1 MSTDILNIDDIIRK
15 ISSLDK
21 KSHIIIGS
29 IFQKYPTI
37 KLNENKSGIMI
48 NSNTVTTGAWEE
60 INEYLKYI
68 TTQNQILNKIENET
82 EEYKKYVS

>member
-1 MSTDILNIDDIIRK
+1 MSTNDFDIDDIIKK
-15 ISSLDK
+15 ISTLDK
-21 KSHIIIGS
+21 KSHVIIGS
-29 IFQKYPTI
+29 IFQKYPNI

-48 NSNTVTTGAWEE
+48 NSNTVTIDAWKE

-68 TTQNQILNKIENET
+68 NTQNQILNKIENEA

>member
-1 MSTDILNIDDIIRK
+1 MDTQDINIDAIIKK
-15 ISSLDK
+15 IAELDK

-29 IFQKYPTI
+29 IFQKYPSI

-48 NSNTVTTGAWEE
+48 NSNTITNDAWKEV
-60 INEYLKYI
+60 NEYLNYI
-68 TTQNQILNKIENET
+68 MTQNQILNKIENET

>member
-1 MSTDILNIDDIIRK
+1 MSTNDFDIDDIIKK
-15 ISSLDK
+15 ISTLDK
-21 KSHIIIGS
+21 KSHVIIGS

-48 NSNTVTTGAWEE
+48 NSNTVTIDAWKE

-68 TTQNQILNKIENET
+68 NTQNQILNKIENEA